1 MAGSEHPLGMELA
14 GRRISVNAIAPG
26 PTNTSLLD
34 VPPPMRDQAAQMT
47 PYGRIGGPEDIANA
61 IALLCSGDGE
71 WINGQLV
78 FANGGFL

>member
-1 MAGSEHPLGMELA
+1 VLSKEFA

-34 VPPPMRDQAAQMT
+34 VPLPLRAHAAQMT
-47 PYGRIGGPEDIANA
+47 PYGRIGEPEDIANA
-61 IALLCSGDGE
+61 IAVLCSGDGE